1 MRFDAIPI
9 TAERA
14 DEFFETAPFVTYIQ
28 RSFAAPPEHVW
39 GVIAGSRMWSWL
51 PTVWGCRYPV
61 ATEPAAGVVRDFQ
74 MHVHKW
80 LVFAQHEQLIEFDT
94 TRMMMRYTAI
104 DATLP
109 VFGSWCEEYRV
120 EPADNPEHATVKWT
134 LACAPR
140 YLRRIPGV
148 RFALRPTAA
157 VLQPI
162 FRIGLGGL
170 ERELPSHAPPQLTAG
185 IPLGLNSKDHI

>member
-1 MRFDAIPI
+1 MRFDAIAI
-9 TAERA
+9 TAHGA
-14 DEFFETAPFVTYIQ
+14 DEFFATAPFVTHV
-28 RSFAAPPEHVW
+28 RRTFAAPPKQVW
-39 GVIAGSRMWSWL
+39 GVIASSRMWSWL

-80 LVFAQHEQLIEFDT
+80 LVFAQHEQLIEFDAS
-94 TRMMMRYTAI
+94 RMLMRYTAI

-120 EPADNPEHATVKWT
+120 EPAGAGATVDWT

-140 YLRRIPGV
+140 YLRRIPGI
-148 RFALRPTAA
+148 RFALRPLAA
-157 VLQPI
+157 LLRPV
-162 FRIGLGGL
+162 FWFGLGGL
-170 ERELPSHAPPQLTAG
+170 ERELPAHAPPAHTAG
-185 IPLGLNSKDHI
+185 NR